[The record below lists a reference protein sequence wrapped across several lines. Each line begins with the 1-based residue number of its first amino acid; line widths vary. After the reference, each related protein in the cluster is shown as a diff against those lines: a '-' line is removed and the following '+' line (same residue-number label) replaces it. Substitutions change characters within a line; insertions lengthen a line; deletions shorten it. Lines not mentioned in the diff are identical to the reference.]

1 MSKEKNIVQD
11 LAESDPVISAEGSL
25 VCGHT
30 RPHGGADIRSGATFF
45 FLGSATC
52 LKAVAVDETPISLA
66 ILGGLAFYRIIIG
79 MSERIGIP
87 GTWRAVGGGCGFR
100 FMPRIIPR

>member
-45 FLGSATC
+45 CLGSATC
-52 LKAVAVDETPISLA
+52 LKAVAVDLA
-66 ILGGLAFYRIIIG
+66 RGRWRLRIPFHAAHYTQ
-79 MSERIGIP
+79 MSRLVA
-87 GTWRAVGGGCGFR
+87 WRSCS
-100 FMPRIIPR
+100 PHPL